1 MAPRRFQPTV
11 SGLTS
16 ACHGA
21 VAVCNGRRRRA
32 VLGIAL
38 AVAAAAMVGTPATRA
53 QTAAV
58 GGPIRLLVL
67 GDSLTAGYGLAAGQ
81 GFVPRLEA
89 ALRARGREVRVL
101 DAGVSGD
108 TTAGGLARLDWAL
121 AERPQA
127 VLVELGGNDGLRG
140 LPPRES
146 RANLAAILDKLAAR
160 EIPALL
166 AGMVAPPNLGTEYG
180 REFLLTFADLARE
193 RPAVVFYPFFLD
205 GVAAEP
211 SLNQPDGIHPNA
223 RGVEEVV
230 RRILPA
236 VETLLAR
243 IPSAPAG

>member
-1 MAPRRFQPTV
+1 V
-11 SGLTS
+11 SGVAS
-16 ACHGA
+16 ACHVA
-21 VAVCNGRRRRA
+21 VALGNGRRRA
-32 VLGIAL
+32 FLFGAL
-38 AVAAAAMVGTPATRA
+38 ATAALAALPPPSRA
-53 QTAAV
+53 QGA
-58 GGPIRLLVL
+58 GGPIRLLAL
-67 GDSLTAGYGLAAGQ
+67 GDSLTAGYGLPAGQ

-89 ALRARGREVRVL
+89 ALRQRGRNVRVL

-121 AERPQA
+121 AERPHA
-127 VLVELGGNDGLRG
+127 AIVELGGNDGLRG
-140 LPPRES
+140 LPPRDS
-146 RANLAAILDKLAAR
+146 RANLAAILDKLATR
-160 EIPALL
+160 NIPTLL

-180 REFLLTFADLARE
+180 REFLSTFADLARE
-193 RPAVVFYPFFLD
+193 RPGVVFYPFFLD

-243 IPSAPAG
+243 VSAPPAG